1 MRVKSMLLDD
11 DGITYVIG
19 ETKFRYRVE
28 QRPNIKVGQEVE
40 LVELIRNY
48 CLASKVKHGARN
60 PKIKI
65 YRIEGKND
73 EY

>member
-19 ETKFRYRVE
+19 ETKFRYRVD

-40 LVELIRNY
+40 LVELIRKTRPY
-48 CLASKVKHGARN
+48 LVMSAETEKQM
-60 PKIKI
+60 
-65 YRIEGKND
+65 EG
-73 EY
+73 

>member
-1 MRVKSMLLDD
+1 MKVEKMLLDD

-40 LVELIRNY
+40 LVDLIRKTRPY
-48 CLASKVKHGARN
+48 LVMSAETEKQM
-60 PKIKI
+60 
-65 YRIEGKND
+65 ED
-73 EY
+73 

>member
-1 MRVKSMLLDD
+1 MRVESMLLDD

-40 LVELIRNY
+40 LVELIRKTRPY
-48 CLASKVKHGARN
+48 LVMSAETEKQM
-60 PKIKI
+60 
-65 YRIEGKND
+65 EG
-73 EY
+73 

>member
-40 LVELIRNY
+40 LVELIRNTRPY
-48 CLASKVKHGARN
+48 LVMSAETERQM
-60 PKIKI
+60 
-65 YRIEGKND
+65 EG
-73 EY
+73 

>member
-1 MRVKSMLLDD
+1 MKVEKMMLDD

-40 LVELIRNY
+40 LVDLIRKTKPY
-48 CLASKVKHGARN
+48 LVMSAETQKQM
-60 PKIKI
+60 
-65 YRIEGKND
+65 EG
-73 EY
+73 

>member
-1 MRVKSMLLDD
+1 MRVEKMMLDD

-40 LVELIRNY
+40 LVDLIRKTKPY
-48 CLASKVKHGARN
+48 LVMSAETEKQM
-60 PKIKI
+60 
-65 YRIEGKND
+65 EG
-73 EY
+73 

>member
-1 MRVKSMLLDD
+1 MRVEKMMLDD

-40 LVELIRNY
+40 LVDLIRKTKPY
-48 CLASKVKHGARN
+48 LVMSAETQKQM
-60 PKIKI
+60 
-65 YRIEGKND
+65 EG
-73 EY
+73 

>member
-1 MRVKSMLLDD
+1 MKVEKMMLDD

-40 LVELIRNY
+40 LVDLIRNTRPY
-48 CLASKVKHGARN
+48 LVMSAETQKQM
-60 PKIKI
+60 
-65 YRIEGKND
+65 ED
-73 EY
+73 

>member
-28 QRPNIKVGQEVE
+28 QRPSIKVGQEVE
-40 LVELIRNY
+40 LVELIRKTRPY
-48 CLASKVKHGARN
+48 LVMSTETEKQM
-60 PKIKI
+60 
-65 YRIEGKND
+65 EG
-73 EY
+73 

>member
-40 LVELIRNY
+40 FTELIRKTRPY
-48 CLASKVKHGARN
+48 LIMSAETEREMLH
-60 PKIKI
+60 
-65 YRIEGKND
+65 E
-73 EY
+73 